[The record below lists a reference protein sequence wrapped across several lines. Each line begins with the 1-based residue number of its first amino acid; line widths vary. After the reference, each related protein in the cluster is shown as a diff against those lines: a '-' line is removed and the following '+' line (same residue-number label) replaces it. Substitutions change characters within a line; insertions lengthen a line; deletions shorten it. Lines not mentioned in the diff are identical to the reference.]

1 MFAHD
6 TPRNFVQPCTLA
18 GRKSVDALG
27 IGGHP
32 GVVEVRLHHSVD
44 EFRDIAEPL
53 YCRDPIMHTIE
64 LTLLQAGAFPDGA
77 LLLTVWDDGT
87 AVGAAL
93 QTPPYPLACS
103 GIPADTAPAVAS
115 ALARLQ
121 PSLSGVRG
129 VETTAVAFADAWR
142 DITGHCGTVT
152 SGDKLY
158 RLGALLVPQGV
169 TGSPRLATDSDRAL
183 LVDWVE
189 RFFADAFEDPRDD
202 DAGERFVDNAC
213 RVDDRFVLWD
223 VDGSPRSMAML
234 RAPAA
239 DVSRI
244 GPVFTPRDE
253 RSHGYGS
260 AVTAAAVQLAHRS
273 GTADVVLFA
282 DLANPTS
289 NAIYRRIGFEP
300 VNDWVRI
307 SFVAHD

>member
-1 MFAHD
+1 M
-6 TPRNFVQPCTLA
+6 
-18 GRKSVDALG
+18 
-27 IGGHP
+27 
-32 GVVEVRLHHSVD
+32 EVRLHHSVD

-53 YCRDPIMHTIE
+53 YRRDPVMHTIE
-64 LTLLQAGAFPDGA
+64 LTLLRAGTFPDDSTM
-77 LLLTVWDDGT
+77 LTVWNRGSV
-87 AVGAAL
+87 VGAAL

-103 GIPADTAPAVAS
+103 GIPADTAPTVAS
-115 ALARLQ
+115 ALARLD

-129 VETTAVAFADAWR
+129 VEHTAVAFADAWR
-142 DITGHCGTVT
+142 DVTGQCGTVT

-158 RLGALLVPQGV
+158 RLGALLVPRGV
-169 TGSPRLATDSDRAL
+169 AGSPRLATDSDRGT

-189 RFFADAFEDPRDD
+189 LFFADAFGDPRDD
-202 DAGERFVDNAC
+202 DAGERFVDNAR
-213 RVDDRFVLWD
+213 RVGDRFVLWD
-223 VDGSPRSMAML
+223 VDGSPRSLAML

-244 GPVFTPRDE
+244 GPVFTPREE
-253 RSHGYGS
+253 RSHGYGP

-307 SFVAHD
+307 SFVAPD

>member
-1 MFAHD
+1 M
-6 TPRNFVQPCTLA
+6 
-18 GRKSVDALG
+18 
-27 IGGHP
+27 
-32 GVVEVRLHHSVD
+32 EVRLHHSVD

-53 YCRDPIMHTIE
+53 YRRDPVVHTIE
-64 LTLLQAGAFPDGA
+64 LTLLRAGAFPDDSTM
-77 LLLTVWDDGT
+77 LTIWNNGGI
-87 AVGAAL
+87 VGAAL

-103 GIPADTAPAVAS
+103 GIPTDTASAVAS
-115 ALARLQ
+115 ALARLD
-121 PSLSGVRG
+121 PSLHGVRG
-129 VETTAVAFADAWR
+129 VEHTAVAFADAWR
-142 DITGHCGTVT
+142 DVTGQCGTVT

-169 TGSPRLATDSDRAL
+169 AGSPRLATDSDRAL

-189 RFFADAFEDPRDD
+189 RFFADAFGDPRDD
-202 DAGERFVDNAC
+202 DPGERFVDNAC
-213 RVDDRFVLWD
+213 RVGDRFVLWD

-282 DLANPTS
+282 DIANPTS

-300 VNDWVRI
+300 ANDWVRI
-307 SFVAHD
+307 SFVAPD